1 MPFIRFESQKTTL
14 AARQAIVLPYCPQLL
29 GQLLDSTKTKNNQ
42 EKSLILH
49 HRSSIPKK
57 SREKCPIINTQLS
70 GLGNKDNFTRQ
81 LQSTIHCNF
90 NFFNCNLTEV
100 KALSLKLQYF
110 SVNWV
115 LPFIFVSVLQ
125 DSIKSQYQIQFWK
138 GYVCSQRACM
148 KD

>member
-1 MPFIRFESQKTTL
+1 MHKTRCLSSVLNHKKLLLPRVRLLYYLTVLSCLVSYWILQKRKTT
-14 AARQAIVLPYCPQLL
+14 
-29 GQLLDSTKTKNNQ
+29 K
-42 EKSLILH
+42 KSLILH

-70 GLGNKDNFTRQ
+70 GFWNKDNFTRQ

-125 DSIKSQYQIQFWK
+125 DSIKF
-138 GYVCSQRACM
+138 
-148 KD
+148 